1 MKKSMPNQIIDTH
14 QHFWDLTT
22 GSYPWMAGDEMR
34 ALRRNFAPH
43 DLQPLLADNGIGS
56 TIVVQCR
63 HDLSETRDLLA
74 IAAAHDFVMG
84 VVGWVDLQSDDV
96 PAQIAALRALPGGDK
111 LVGIRHNVHDE
122 PDPDWLCRSRVQ
134 EAVGAVIEAGLTF
147 DLLVR
152 TRELPAAT
160 LLARRYPQ
168 GRFVLDHL
176 AKPPIA
182 EGFSPAWREAFE
194 LLAES
199 DNVWCK
205 VSGLITEADAESCA
219 AETFDFY
226 TRTALTVFGPGRI
239 LFGSDWPVCTLAAT
253 YSGVKAIAE
262 RLVETHPEIASR
274 FFELNALDAY
284 NLR

>member
-1 MKKSMPNQIIDTH
+1 MSNQIIDTH
-14 QHFWDLTT
+14 QHFWDLST

-34 ALRRNFAPH
+34 ALRRNFGPD
-43 DLQPLLADNGIGS
+43 DLQPLLADNGVSS
-56 TIVVQCR
+56 TIIVQCR
-63 HDLSETRDLLA
+63 HDLAETRDLLA
-74 IAAAHDFVMG
+74 IAATHDFVIG
-84 VVGWVDLQSDDV
+84 VVGWVNLESGDV
-96 PAQIAALRALPGGDK
+96 PEQIAALRALTGGDK

-122 PDPDWLCRSRVQ
+122 ADPDWLCRSAVQ
-134 EAVGAVIEAGLTF
+134 EAVGAVINAGLTF

-152 TRELPAAT
+152 SRELPAAT
-160 LLARRYPQ
+160 LLVRRYPQ

-194 LLAES
+194 LLAEN

-205 VSGLITEADAESCA
+205 VSGLVTEADTNSCGA
-219 AETFDFY
+219 DTFDLY
-226 TRTALTVFGPGRI
+226 TRTALTVFGPERI

-274 FFELNALDAY
+274 FFQLNAIAAY

>member
-1 MKKSMPNQIIDTH
+1 MSSQIIDTH
-14 QHFWDLTT
+14 QHFWDLST

-34 ALRRNFAPH
+34 SLRRNFGPD
-43 DLQPLLADNGIGS
+43 DLQPLLIENGIRS
-56 TIVVQCR
+56 TIIVQCR
-63 HDLSETRDLLA
+63 HDLAETRDLLA
-74 IAAAHDFVMG
+74 IAAAYEFVIG
-84 VVGWVDLQSDDV
+84 VVGWVDLESGDV
-96 PAQIAALRALPGGDK
+96 PEQIAALRALPGGNK

-122 PDPDWLCRSRVQ
+122 PDAEWLCRASVQ
-134 EAVGAVIEAGLTF
+134 EAVGAVIKAGLTF

-152 TRELPAAT
+152 RRELPAAT
-160 LLARRYPQ
+160 LLVRRYPE

-182 EGFSPAWREAFE
+182 EGFSAAWREALE
-194 LLAES
+194 ALAES

-205 VSGLITEADAESCA
+205 VSGLVTEADSNSCA
-219 AETFDFY
+219 AETFDRY
-226 TRTALTVFGPGRI
+226 THIALTVFGQERV

-253 YSGVKAIAE
+253 YSEVKAIAE

-274 FFELNALDAY
+274 FFELNAIDVY